1 MSLFAVSYT
10 YAEGSDADRDEHRPK
25 HMEFLQRLFDAGTLI
40 VSGPTAAV
48 PGHRDGALLIIE
60 AADAAA
66 AEQTMSADPFAQ
78 LGFVER
84 VVRPWTPKFGA
95 ARLASDETQGA

>member
-25 HMEFLQRLFDAGTLI
+25 HMEFLQGLFDAGTLI
-40 VSGPTAAV
+40 VSGPTDPVA
-48 PGHRDGALLIIE
+48 GHRAGALLIIS

-66 AEQTMSADPFAQ
+66 AEQTMTADPFAQ
-78 LGFVER
+78 LGYVER

-95 ARLASDETQGA
+95 ARLATDETKGA